1 MQNMILRRDQERTP
15 RSVRF
20 SSLLS
25 LPIHGC
31 SVSHERCH
39 SLLLDYLGQPVMT
52 SNGRHYVSLRCM
64 LIALAQQSGST
75 GADLPARCVGT
86 HVEPAA
92 VVPSSVEGTSSTASK
107 RGDRCLTVC
116 PI

>member
-15 RSVRF
+15 RSG
-20 SSLLS
+20 LLS
-25 LPIHGC
+25 LPTHGG
-31 SVSHERCH
+31 SVSHVRCH
-39 SLLLDYLGQPVMT
+39 SLLFDCLGQPEMT
-52 SNGRHYVSLRCM
+52 SKGRLLVSLRCT
-64 LIALAQQSGST
+64 LIDLAQQSGST
-75 GADLPARCVGT
+75 GADLPARCVCT

-92 VVPSSVEGTSSTASK
+92 VVPPPVEGTSSTGSR